1 MIRSPRSPKPNRP
14 LQLRRPLWRV
24 PLRRSGAVYQG
35 LRCRRAQCLVE
46 AVNGAGRDEN
56 GVEVADSSVS
66 GRAVSLSTAT
76 TQKGPELPKI
86 EPIFDS
92 GTDPL
97 VHFPLHQTT
106 VQSWHRLLPPC
117 PLQRRL
123 HSVIFPNH
131 PLPPSIRSSSLGN
144 QILRIHP
151 RRIRPGLLPAP
162 SRLPLAAS
170 TPHQRLAD
178 RSGLSA
184 VPRRSSTLLDLVSV
198 STDRCSAVD
207 SRSLRSAS

>member
-1 MIRSPRSPKPNRP
+1 M
-14 LQLRRPLWRV
+14 QLRRPCVAIVVERK
-24 PLRRSGAVYQG
+24 RRCTSRAPASPSSKSGRSRG
-35 LRCRRAQCLVE
+35 L
-46 AVNGAGRDEN
+46 GRKEN
-56 GVEVADSSVS
+56 GLELTHPSR
-66 GRAVSLSTAT
+66 RAVSVRLAWTRQKGPALSTA
-76 TQKGPELPKI
+76 
-86 EPIFDS
+86 S
-92 GTDPL
+92 L
-97 VHFPLHQTT
+97 VHFPLRQTT

-117 PLQRRL
+117 PPQRRL
-123 HSVIFPNH
+123 RSVICPNH
-131 PLPPSIRSSSLGN
+131 PLPPSIRSTSLRN
-144 QILRIHP
+144 QILRIHS
-151 RRIRPGLLPAP
+151 RRIGPGLLPAP